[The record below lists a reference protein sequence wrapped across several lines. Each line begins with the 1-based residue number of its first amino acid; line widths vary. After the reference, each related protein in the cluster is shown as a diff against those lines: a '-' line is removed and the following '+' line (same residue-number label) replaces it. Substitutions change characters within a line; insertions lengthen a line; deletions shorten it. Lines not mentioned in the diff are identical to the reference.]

1 MGFLVQSKFPNF
13 SLFVFAIRVWRQTTS
28 QRIYVL
34 VTALPYLDILP
45 EESGFTSQ
53 SLPPAGTLEKQK
65 M

>member
-28 QRIYVL
+28 QQIYLL
-34 VTALPYLDILP
+34 VTALAYLDILP

-53 SLPPAGTLEKQK
+53 SLPSAGTLEKQK
-65 M
+65 I